1 MADFCGS
8 TEDLC
13 VRRGDSPI
21 IPIVVRDD
29 QLAVVNISG
38 YTFLMTVDPSPAPA
52 SDVNN
57 LFQVAGV
64 ITDAANGRLTFQPST
79 VNTDQSPGV
88 YFYDIQMIT
97 TASSKRTI
105 LSGQFEIKQDIT
117 KD

>member
-8 TEDLC
+8 IENLC

-21 IPIVVRDD
+21 IGIIVKDD
-29 QLAVVNISG
+29 QLTAVDISG
-38 YTFLMTVDPSPAPA
+38 YSFLMTVDPSPAPSSNA
-52 SDVNN
+52 NN
-57 LFQVAGV
+57 LFQVVGV
-64 ITDAANGRLTFQPST
+64 IADAANGRVTFQPST

-97 TASSKRTI
+97 TASSKRTL
-105 LSGQFEIKQDIT
+105 LSGEFEIRQDIT